1 MKESKLIEMR
11 NRIENLEKVVT
22 AVLLR
27 LEKIEEEKKLEKEE
41 ADTDSSNK
49 KYPIVS
55 ESHL

>member
-27 LEKIEEEKKLEKEE
+27 LEKIEEEKKVNKE
-41 ADTDSSNK
+41 
-49 KYPIVS
+49 
-55 ESHL
+55 